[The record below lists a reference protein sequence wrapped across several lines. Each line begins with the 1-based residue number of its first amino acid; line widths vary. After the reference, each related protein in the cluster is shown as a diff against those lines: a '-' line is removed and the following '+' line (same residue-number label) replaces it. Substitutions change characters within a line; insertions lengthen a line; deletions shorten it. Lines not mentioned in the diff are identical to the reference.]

1 MGNIETLRRDL
12 NQVLG
17 EYYFQNES
25 GVIAPF
31 DPDLYVHANALAGLE
46 ARKEEYIKS
55 LSLFEEALT
64 RFNVLRITPS
74 FEQLGELLRLHEYEK
89 QALL

>member
-46 ARKEEYIKS
+46 ARKEE
-55 LSLFEEALT
+55 
-64 RFNVLRITPS
+64 
-74 FEQLGELLRLHEYEK
+74 
-89 QALL
+89 